1 MAITT
6 EVHVK
11 TRTEV
16 LPEKN
21 TFSIHCFSDMDQD
34 GSTAPSIFKADLLQ
48 EPKIVDNVEGKEGE
62 LLLSH
67 DDYNS
72 GEIDSEGNLIIDTKK
87 DDLESYYYH
96 LGGTDNS
103 DLLYTK

>member
-21 TFSIHCFSDMDQD
+21 TFSIHCFSDMEQD
-34 GSTAPSIFKADLLQ
+34 GSTTPSIFQADLLQ

-67 DDYNS
+67 DDERA
-72 GEIDSEGNLIIDTKK
+72 GEIDSDGNLIIDTEN
-87 DDLESYYYH
+87 DNPELYS
-96 LGGTDNS
+96 LGGTNNS
-103 DLLYTK
+103 DLIYTK